1 MDDRLLRDITILHEL
16 MQEGGWKSLAVKGEN
31 ISLLLSDEPTDEA
44 PAAAAPAT
52 AIPIP
57 IPVPVLVTPG
67 HSVPPDAMP
76 ATSADTINPGWIVVA
91 APNLGTFYRSPKP
104 GSPAFVELGQ
114 AVCAGAELCI
124 IEVMKLFTSVR
135 AESAGIVR
143 HVAVEDGQL
152 VEGGQPLIYI
162 ECE

>member
-31 ISLLLSDEPTDEA
+31 ISLLLSDEPTDEV
-44 PAAAAPAT
+44 PAAAPAT
-52 AIPIP
+52 AI
-57 IPVPVLVTPG
+57 PVLVTPG

-114 AVCAGAELCI
+114 AVFAGAELCI